1 VDFVTNKDENGL
13 FFTRFLRV
21 IILFINRSLDPT
33 ELMMKI
39 IDILMWIIILFDRE
53 RIRKSMS
60 EGIMFHRGE

>member
-1 VDFVTNKDENGL
+1 MDFVTNKDENGL

-39 IDILMWIIILFDRE
+39 IDILMWIIILCDRE

>member
-39 IDILMWIIILFDRE
+39 IDSLMWIIILCDRE
-53 RIRKSMS
+53 EIRKSMS
-60 EGIMFHRGE
+60 KGIMFHRGE

>member
-1 VDFVTNKDENGL
+1 MDFVTKKDENGL

-39 IDILMWIIILFDRE
+39 IDILMWIIILCDRE

>member
-39 IDILMWIIILFDRE
+39 IDSLMWIIILCDRE
-53 RIRKSMS
+53 GIRKSMS
-60 EGIMFHRGE
+60 KGIMFHRGE